1 MQGPTRAEDPTVYN
15 LIPVVNGMVEGRPIT
30 NDDMLTAIAPGLIYP
45 SQVTATLRKLL
56 GR

>member
-1 MQGPTRAEDPTVYN
+1 
-15 LIPVVNGMVEGRPIT
+15 
-30 NDDMLTAIAPGLIYP
+30 MLTAIAPGLIYP